1 MTRQSTRS
9 LKRTDTH
16 TFVSGRTYMNDNV
29 QAFLSTVKFQVI
41 DNRAD
46 GNCFLEA
53 ILDSAAKNLPSQKFA
68 SSFGNHSFSNNSL
81 GSKRP
86 KREAEHLR
94 TLLVEQA
101 KAHYRRTVSLSDAVR
116 AQTMSNIQD
125 LRKNKTWLN
134 TDHLQ
139 YVADKFEICV
149 WLYDTG
155 LKVWTYVDPF
165 QISQCGA
172 NVIFLTINNNAHGY
186 RPGQQRLSGKHFVAA
201 VMQPHDLAQFI
212 SNTNSSNPNPSNPNP
227 SNPISNRNTSQR
239 SPKIR
244 TSNPSN
250 PKSNRNTSQR
260 SSNIGTSIQKL
271 VTGLQNDE
279 YIALGSAVG
288 WPRNLKVSA
297 PVGVSLVEARSI
309 VRAAMRSSR
318 LRLAMLRGTL
328 VRPADQT
335 ALLKTIASELPR
347 SNILCLNI
355 GEFDAASREAYE
367 GIVNALQLSSV
378 GHLYWDRRG
387 PFAYSLIAQAKGILQ
402 ENRKTDFYKI
412 EAVRAEVYK
421 FMRVII
427 NDKQM
432 RGVNTIATA
441 MLNDTSPT
449 ERCRVRCQLSRCHGI
464 NQKRL
469 RCCLCTRSNDHYC
482 HHHRRNPF
490 PKRVSGPI

>member
-1 MTRQSTRS
+1 MVRFS
-9 LKRTDTH
+9 
-16 TFVSGRTYMNDNV
+16 SGRTWKHDDT
-29 QAFLSTVKFQVI
+29 QAFLSKVEFQVI
-41 DNRAD
+41 DNHAD

-53 ILDSAAKNLPSQKFA
+53 VLDSAAKNLPSQKFV
-68 SSFGNHSFSNNSL
+68 SNFGQFSNNKL

-86 KREAEHLR
+86 KSEAPLLR
-94 TLLVEQA
+94 TLLKDHGEE
-101 KAHYRRTVSLSDAVR
+101 HVR
-116 AQTMSNIQD
+116 SQTFIGDHKVRVLKNIKD
-125 LRKNKTWLN
+125 LTNNKTWLN

-139 YVADKFEICV
+139 YVADIFKICV

-155 LKVWTYVDPF
+155 VQVWTYVEPF
-165 QISQCGA
+165 PVSQCGA
-172 NVIFLTINNNAHGY
+172 NIIYLIINNKARNYVH
-186 RPGQQRLSGKHFVAA
+186 GQQRLNGQHFVAA
-201 VMQPHDLAQFI
+201 VQPHDLSPFFP
-212 SNTNSSNPNPSNPNP
+212 NSNPSNPK
-227 SNPISNRNTSQR
+227 SNRNTSQR

-297 PVGVSLVEARSI
+297 PVGVSLVEAQAI